1 MENEKIDFAEIIETK
16 NTELDRLNQEWNEMS
31 QKLAE
36 ANKTKYGIQYQL
48 DEIKNSDVRKEF
60 KEKRLEQEKT
70 MLLRQIEQ
78 MSSELRVKTDLVN
91 NLQKDTTCKLLE
103 VESKYATAQ
112 QEVLQLKNSLET
124 SRKTCS
130 EQESKIENLMMKIK
144 RQVEEHTE
152 LESNMQQELSA
163 QTKLVQLYKV
173 RCSFKVTRLLQ
184 DFSVPTGKGIAL
196 H

>member
-1 MENEKIDFAEIIETK
+1 MENEKLDFAEIIETK
-16 NTELDRLNQEWNEMS
+16 NAELDRLNQEWNEMS

-36 ANKTKYGIQYQL
+36 ANKTKYEFQYQL

-60 KEKRLEQEKT
+60 KEKRLEQEKS

-91 NLQKDTTCKLLE
+91 NLQKDTTSKLLE

-130 EQESKIENLMMKIK
+130 EQESKIESLMMKIK

-152 LESNMQQELSA
+152 LENNMQQELSA

-173 RCSFKVTRLLQ
+173 
-184 DFSVPTGKGIAL
+184 
-196 H
+196 